1 MHLYL
6 QFIDD
11 PGLRNDAKLKP
22 IQLPLCQSS
31 SHTLTSTT
39 REKTSHAAHSVTS
52 SSLSHSTD
60 VRV

>member
-1 MHLYL
+1 MRLYL

-31 SHTLTSTT
+31 SHTSTT
-39 REKTSHAAHSVTS
+39 REKTSHAAASQFTQSQH
-52 SSLSHSTD
+52 
-60 VRV
+60 